1 MEEAIAVLEK
11 RVEIDRALR
20 DGSVESDYDEFCENE
35 CLAIEK
41 LIKGYRDGEDILK
54 EAVKENLELKEY
66 IRELERRNDT
76 LEYLN
81 DGLRLDKKE
90 LKYKCEEMLNDLT
103 KASENSI
110 SKSRIKEKIEKL
122 RKEPLKIKQNDK
134 YYFVTDAYNKIIT
147 QVLQEL
153 MEDSN
158 ETDSQF

>member
-41 LIKGYRDGEDILK
+41 VINGYRKVINGEDILK

-76 LEYLN
+76 LGYLN

-103 KASENSI
+103 KVAGNSI
-110 SKSRIKEKIEKL
+110 SKSRIKEKIEEL
-122 RKEPLKIKQNDK
+122 RKNTCIYRGGECVKINGF
-134 YYFVTDAYNKIIT
+134 YWEVGGII

-153 MEDSN
+153 MEDK
-158 ETDSQF
+158 